1 MEVVYVLC
9 ILFGI
14 IASWFTFGMLLAYAA
29 NFISRYFTAEAI
41 FDEEPLPMHSIIVL
55 GPLLL
60 IWCLYPVWLLIK
72 CCAAYLYRNIGRTV
86 VAEAVSKYEASYRG
100 GYSGCT
106 KKASTK
112 ALSNFFKS
120 YLEKE
125 DSKFYLSNEADKNA
139 LENFLRIDGWRN
151 VGDGVWTKIVK
162 VKDLNIG
169 EG

>member
-1 MEVVYVLC
+1 MEAVYGLC
-9 ILFGI
+9 IVFGI
-14 IASWFTFGMLLAYAA
+14 LASWFILGMLLAYAG

-41 FDEEPLPMHSIIVL
+41 FNEKFLPIHPVIVF

-72 CCAAYLYRNIGRTV
+72 FFGRYIYKNLGRTV
-86 VAEAVSKYEASYRG
+86 VVEDISKYQSNYK
-100 GYSGCT
+100 SGCT

-112 ALSNFFKS
+112 AVSNFFKS

-139 LENFLRIDGWRN
+139 LENFFRIDGWRN
-151 VGDGVWTKIVK
+151 VSEGVWTKIVK
-162 VKDLNIG
+162 VSELNTG
-169 EG
+169 TE

>member
-1 MEVVYVLC
+1 MEVVYGLC

-14 IASWFTFGMLLAYAA
+14 IASWITFGTLVAYVG

-41 FDEEPLPMHSIIVL
+41 FDEEILPMHPVIVF

-72 CCAAYLYRNIGRTV
+72 CCLAYMYRNIGRTV
-86 VAEAVSKYEASYRG
+86 VVEDVTKYQSSYRD
-100 GYSGCT
+100 GYDGCT

-112 ALSNFFKS
+112 AVSNFFKS

-125 DSKFYLSNEADKNA
+125 DSKFYLSNEAGKNA

-151 VGDGVWTKIVK
+151 VSKGVWTKIVK
-162 VKDLNIG
+162 VSELNTG
-169 EG
+169 AE